1 MKNVANKI
9 VTFKGHVGKKLAVLG
24 ALAYC
29 TAANAANFAATDTLV
44 TKMTNL
50 RDDVSNDITPIAIGV
65 VVAVAFLI
73 AGRGLIK
80 KFFKI

>member
-1 MKNVANKI
+1 MKKL

-24 ALAYC
+24 ALVYC
-29 TAANAANFAATDTLV
+29 GAANAANFAATDTLV
-44 TKMTNL
+44 AKLGNL
-50 RDDVSNDITPIAIGV
+50 RDDVANDITPIAVGV

>member
-1 MKNVANKI
+1 MKKKI
-9 VTFKGHVGKKLAVLG
+9 LALG
-24 ALAYC
+24 SLAMV

-44 TKMTNL
+44 QKMNDL
-50 RDDVSNDITPIAIGV
+50 KGDVTNDITPIAIGV
-65 VVAVAFLI
+65 VVAVAFLV

>member
-1 MKNVANKI
+1 MEKWI
-9 VTFKGHVGKKLAVLG
+9 TFKGHVGKKAAVIGSLV
-24 ALAYC
+24 YC
-29 TAANAANFAATDTLV
+29 GAANAANFAATDTLV
-44 TKMTNL
+44 SKLGNL
-50 RDDVSNDITPIAIGV
+50 RDDVSNDITPVAVGV

>member
-1 MKNVANKI
+1 MKKWIA
-9 VTFKGHVGKKLAVLG
+9 FKGHVGKKVAVIG
-24 ALAYC
+24 ALVYC
-29 TAANAANFAATDTLV
+29 GAANAANFAATDTLV
-44 TKMTNL
+44 QKLGNL
-50 RDDVSNDITPIAIGV
+50 KDDVASDITPQAIGV